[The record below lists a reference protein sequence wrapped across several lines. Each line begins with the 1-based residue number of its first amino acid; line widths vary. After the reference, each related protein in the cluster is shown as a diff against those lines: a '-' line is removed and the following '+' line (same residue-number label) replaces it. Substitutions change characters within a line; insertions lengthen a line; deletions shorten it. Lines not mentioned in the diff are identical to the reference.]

1 MGAQIAAAARPLPQ
15 SRAPNLHHVGP
26 PVDRHQLM
34 KPADQLVFS
43 MMGGALPAA
52 PHLAA
57 MQTALPQPESPYAM
71 KRAGMGVSGG
81 QTLRLQPAREPS
93 ALYLDM
99 TPSRPASSLDSLET
113 RWSALRQAEFDIAER
128 SVRSPVACS
137 DQKARRLFAEPR
149 QDDSSKSAAAD
160 YSESLM
166 QPQAAA
172 ATSEPVLGLFIPS
185 LQVDGPAI
193 RESQCSEHSRSSAAS
208 GADTAPPGGS
218 DPAMG
223 DAGIAVVLEVSSQ
236 DGGSLRVSDVEADST
251 AETSGSVRKGD
262 FVLSIDGVSL
272 TGAEANAN
280 AFKHLSEGPAG
291 TYASFRLMDPVTKQV
306 RTTQLLRAMK
316 GSQCHRFLR
325 RHRRLIRALGGDSRE
340 GKERLEHNLQI
351 FKGLDSA
358 VPNIVLLGT
367 KGSGKTTLLQ
377 AIYSRL
383 NGGRSR
389 LPINYRHPTAGRG
402 SMSCRLSKIWTG
414 ARPELGDQQP
424 CSVTDTISL
433 DAFGETAEAC
443 APFLRWVITGKLPAG
458 VTTAVCV

>member
-1 MGAQIAAAARPLPQ
+1 
-15 SRAPNLHHVGP
+15 
-26 PVDRHQLM
+26 M
-34 KPADQLVFS
+34 KP
-43 MMGGALPAA
+43 
-52 PHLAA
+52 
-57 MQTALPQPESPYAM
+57 E
-71 KRAGMGVSGG
+71 
-81 QTLRLQPAREPS
+81 
-93 ALYLDM
+93 
-99 TPSRPASSLDSLET
+99 
-113 RWSALRQAEFDIAER
+113 
-128 SVRSPVACS
+128 
-137 DQKARRLFAEPR
+137 
-149 QDDSSKSAAAD
+149 
-160 YSESLM
+160 
-166 QPQAAA
+166 AAA
-172 ATSEPVLGLFIPS
+172 ATSEPVVGPFIPS

-218 DPAMG
+218 DAAMG

-272 TGAEANAN
+272 IGAEANAN

-325 RHRRLIRALGGDSRE
+325 RHRRLVRALGGDSRE

-351 FKGLDSA
+351 FQGPDSA

-367 KGSGKTTLLQ
+367 KGSGKSTLLQ

-389 LPINYRHPTAGRG
+389 LPSNYRHPTAGRG
-402 SMSCRLSKIWTG
+402 SMSCRLSKIWTA
-414 ARPELGDQQP
+414 ARPELGDHQP

-443 APFLRWVITGKLPAG
+443 APFLRWIITGKLPTG
-458 VTTAVCV
+458 VTTAVRG